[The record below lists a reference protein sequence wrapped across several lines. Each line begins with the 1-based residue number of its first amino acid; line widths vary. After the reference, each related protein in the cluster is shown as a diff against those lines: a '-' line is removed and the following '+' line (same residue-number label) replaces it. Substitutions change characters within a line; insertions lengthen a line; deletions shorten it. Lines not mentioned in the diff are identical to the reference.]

1 MNPAA
6 ILVPLLLSEPVCYED
21 CSYIPGQ
28 LFAEWSFVT
37 ENKHWISVQD
47 PGISILGSLN
57 CPDGNMIEINGRM
70 VPDLDPNP
78 YGYGTAEWMQK
89 RACIKWINI
98 EFPERC
104 SQFDQSKWE
113 WMRDSLVRTNGRK
126 DMNFCIDR
134 YEWPN
139 REGAAPWIMVTWT
152 EAKKLCESSGKRLC
166 TEDEW
171 TFACEGED
179 ALPYPNGYIRDS
191 QKCNIDKQWKI
202 YSSNLFPRGTEKCGK
217 ELERLWQGHVSGSD
231 PQCVSPFGVHDMIGN
246 VDEWTTATRPSKYP
260 SILKGGYWGPVRTRC
275 RPSTRNH
282 APGHAFYQ
290 QGFRCCSDPKPMQ

>member
-1 MNPAA
+1 MNPVI
-6 ILVPLLLSEPVCYED
+6 ILAQLLFLDPTCEESCP
-21 CSYIPGQ
+21 YIPGKDIQ
-28 LFAEWSFVT
+28 SWDFIT
-37 ENKHWISVQD
+37 ENDHWIFIQD
-47 PGISILGSLN
+47 KGVSGMESPGCPGS
-57 CPDGNMIEINGRM
+57 NMININGGM
-70 VPDLDPNP
+70 VPDLDSNP

-89 RACIKWINI
+89 RACTKWINK

-104 SQFDQSKWE
+104 AQFDQHNWE

-126 DMNFCIDR
+126 DMHFCIDR

-139 REGAAPWIMVTWT
+139 REGAAPWIMATWT
-152 EAKKLCESSGKRLC
+152 ESKKLCESIGKRLC

-191 QKCNIDKQWKI
+191 QKCNIDKPWKL
-202 YSSNLFPRGTEKCGK
+202 YHGSELLPRGTDKCGA

-246 VDEWTTATRPSKYP
+246 VDEWTTATRPGKYP

-282 APGHAFYQ
+282 SPNHTFYQ
-290 QGFRCCSDPKPMQ
+290 QGFRCCSDIKQD

>member
-28 LFAEWSFVT
+28 LLAEWSFVT

-89 RACIKWINI
+89 RACTKWINI

-191 QKCNIDKQWKI
+191 QKCNIDKQWKT
-202 YSSNLFPRGTEKCGK
+202 YSSDLFPRGTEKCGK
-217 ELERLWQGHVSGSD
+217 ELDRLWQGHVSGSD